1 MLRTHYS
8 AEVPKVNGAKVKLAG
23 FAEHIR
29 DLGKVKFL
37 VLRDRKGR
45 IQITTKDEKLG
56 ELIASI
62 PRESFVVVE
71 GETRISYEAP
81 GGVEVVPTKVEVLS
95 PAEKPFPID
104 ISGRI
109 KTSLDKRIDW
119 RFLDMRRPE
128 IMGIFL
134 LESKLVRYMEEFCE
148 RRGLVR
154 IFTSRLTSAATEGGA
169 DYFAI
174 LYFDREAFLAQSP
187 QLYKESIMASGI
199 DGVYDVGFV
208 YRAEPHHT
216 PRHLCEYV
224 SFDVELVCEDLEEL
238 LMFEEEMLRFCFS
251 SLSKDEEVKEILSYY
266 EVSLEFP
273 SRVPRIKLDEANEIL
288 RSMGVEVGE
297 DLTPTGEKKLCEYAK
312 EKYGSDFIFVTH
324 FPFVAKPFY
333 LMRDPRDPT
342 LTLSF
347 DLLYR
352 GLEVTSGGIREHRY
366 EKRVANI
373 KEKGL
378 LPEQYDHLR
387 FFKYG
392 MPPHGGFAIGIERL
406 TMQILGL
413 KNVRET
419 ALLPRDPSRL
429 TP

>member
-8 AEVPKVNGAKVKLAG
+8 DDVPKADGIEVKLAG
-23 FAEHIR
+23 FVEHIR
-29 DLGKVKFL
+29 DLGKIKFL

-45 IQITTKDEKLG
+45 IQVTTKDEKIG
-56 ELIASI
+56 ELIVSI

-71 GETRISYEAP
+71 GKTKLSNEAP
-81 GGVEVVPTKVEVLS
+81 GGVEIIPRKVEVLG

-128 IMGIFL
+128 IMSIFV
-134 LESKLVRYMEEFCE
+134 LESKLVHYMEEFCE
-148 RRGLVR
+148 QKGLVR

-169 DYFAI
+169 DYFAV

-238 LMFEEEMLRFCFS
+238 LTFEEEMLRFCFKK
-251 SLSKDEEVKEILSYY
+251 LAEDEEAQKTFKYY
-266 EVSLEFP
+266 NTSLEFP
-273 SRVPRIKLDEANEIL
+273 RKIPRLKLSEANEIL
-288 RSMGVEVGE
+288 SSMGEEIGE
-297 DLTPTGEKKLCEYAK
+297 DLSPSGERKLCEYVK
-312 EKYGSDFIFVTH
+312 EKYGSDFAFVTH
-324 FPFVAKPFY
+324 FPFAAKPFY
-333 LMRDPRDPT
+333 LMRDPKDPS

-366 EKRVANI
+366 DQRVANI

-378 LPEQYDHLR
+378 MPEQYDHLR

-406 TMQILGL
+406 IMQILGL
-413 KNVRET
+413 KNVREAT
-419 ALLPRDPSRL
+419 LLPRDPSRL